1 VVLDDAVNP
10 ALELVKALNV
20 KAGVEVLSRRRLNL
34 IEVPLHPDQVSL
46 RALELLEV
54 LRLQVVLV
62 LA

>member
-10 ALELVKALNV
+10 ALELVKALHV